1 MEIKCPECGNSASQ
15 VLIGTDDRRY
25 AKCLE
30 CGEITPCRAAS
41 DADVAAIEC
50 RAGALAQQRRLSPRV
65 SRRDYKWCA
74 ETMLGKYG

>member
-1 MEIKCPECGNSASQ
+1 MEIKCRECGNSASQ
-15 VLIGTDDRRY
+15 ILIGTDDRRY

-30 CGEITPCRAAS
+30 WRDHACRAAS